1 MPELDFKKILADG
14 ILNSNDKIFKKYRA
28 SILRSY
34 KASLDETR
42 SLLAELYAKYG
53 DNVSYADAL
62 KYNRLPNI
70 ENEIKAVL
78 NQAGVKFKA
87 ANKNAI
93 AETFENSYY
102 RTGFAF
108 EKTTSIDFGFASLS
122 EKKIEAAILNPV
134 DRITWIDRATAHGQ
148 TLNRQIREK
157 IAQGLIQGKG
167 YSATARD
174 LKGTIEKTTGQ
185 LIRVVQTETHRAQ
198 TMGEL
203 AGFDT
208 VGNAAKDLG
217 FETVKIWVA
226 TLDGKTRDAHRELD
240 GKEADAD
247 GLFHSHGLT
256 AEGPGMFGV
265 PEEDINCRCVVTFD
279 VKGFS
284 PTIRRDN
291 ESGEIIAYQNY
302 NQWAAGK
309 KII

>member
-14 ILNSNDKIFKKYRA
+14 ILSNEKILKKYRA

-34 KASLDETR
+34 KTSLDETR
-42 SLLAELYAKYG
+42 ALLAELYARYG
-53 DNVSYADAL
+53 DSVDYATAL

-78 NQAGVKFKA
+78 NKAGVKFKA

-93 AETFENSYY
+93 AETFKNSYY
-102 RTGFAF
+102 RSGFAF
-108 EKTTSIDFGFASLS
+108 EKTTSIDLGFTRLS

-148 TLNRQIREK
+148 IMNRQIREK

-174 LKGTIEKTTGQ
+174 LKGVIEKKTGD

-203 AGFDT
+203 AGFDQ
-208 VGNAAKDLG
+208 VNNAASDLG
-217 FETVKIWVA
+217 FETLKVWNA
-226 TLDGKTRDAHRELD
+226 TLDGKTRPTHQELD
-240 GKEADAD
+240 GKEADED
-247 GLFHSHGLT
+247 GLFHAGGLT
-256 AEGPGMFGV
+256 TEGPGLFGV
-265 PEEDINCRCVVTFD
+265 AEEDINCRCYVSFEM
-279 VKGFS
+279 KGLS

-291 ESGEIIAYQNY
+291 ESGEIIAYKTY
-302 NQWAAGK
+302 NEWAAGK